1 MPPDGKSVDQVTSS
15 TGITE
20 NAGQTMLS
28 AILPAT
34 SNATLFT
41 LTGMS
46 KQRSLNY
53 IILRVNS
60 RKERPLM
67 TVHLIGIADER
78 ALIQKLVVS
87 HILQST
93 NNDRAL

>member
-1 MPPDGKSVDQVTSS
+1 
-15 TGITE
+15 
-20 NAGQTMLS
+20 
-28 AILPAT
+28 
-34 SNATLFT
+34 
-41 LTGMS
+41 
-46 KQRSLNY
+46 
-53 IILRVNS
+53 
-60 RKERPLM
+60 M